1 MKRGIIVFVEGE
13 TEEEIYNIFIRYIHS
28 IANNGKFSTDK
39 LLVRNLKGISNFR
52 SKAIRVFSKEIL
64 PQNPNFEFD
73 IFLCY
78 DTDVFDFSQKPP
90 VDWKEVEKDLK
101 NLGAKKV
108 IHIKAK
114 HSIEDWILNDFDG
127 ICRYLKISSTTNNIS
142 GSGFKKL
149 ESLFKKSN
157 KVYIK
162 GSKAKGFIESLSIQK
177 IMCTNCT
184 QVKNLC
190 RLLGVTCPKQ
200 K

>member
-13 TEEEIYNIFIRYIHS
+13 TEEEIYNIFINYVHS
-28 IANNGKFSTDK
+28 LGGNVKFTTDK
-39 LLVRNLKGISNFR
+39 LLIRNLKGISNFK

-64 PQNPNFEFD
+64 PSNPDFEFD

-90 VDWKEVEKDLK
+90 VDWIEVEKELTK
-101 NLGAKKV
+101 IGAKKV
-108 IHIKAK
+108 FHIKAK

-127 ICRYLKISSTTNNIS
+127 VCKYLKLSSTTNTIKGIGIKKLENL
-142 GSGFKKL
+142 FKKL
-149 ESLFKKSN
+149 N

-162 GSKAKGFIESLSIQK
+162 GSKAKGFIESLNIQK

-184 QVKNLC
+184 QVKSLC
-190 RLLGVTCPKQ
+190 KSLGVICTKL

>member
-1 MKRGIIVFVEGE
+1 MKKGIIVFVEGD
-13 TEEEIYNIFIRYIHS
+13 TEEEIYNMFINYAHS
-28 IANNGKFSTDK
+28 IAKNGKFSTDR
-39 LLVRNLKGISNFR
+39 LLVRNLKGISNYK

-64 PQNPNFEFD
+64 PQNPNYEFD

-90 VDWKEVEKDLK
+90 VDWKEVEKELK
-101 NLGAKKV
+101 NIGAKKV
-108 IHIKAK
+108 FHIKAK

-127 ICRYLKISSTTNNIS
+127 ICRYLKISPATNNTS

-149 ESLFKKSN
+149 ENLFRKSN

-162 GSKAKGFIESLSIQK
+162 GSKVKGFIESLSIQK
-177 IMCTNCT
+177 IMCTNCA